1 MTNAQAHWVG
11 RSFKGI
17 KSAPL
22 HIDLMTLVDDSDE
35 DINILSEF
43 KTEKFLIADY
53 ETLSKQYRE
62 LQ

>member
-1 MTNAQAHWVG
+1 
-11 RSFKGI
+11 
-17 KSAPL
+17 
-22 HIDLMTLVDDSDE
+22 MTLVDDSDE